1 MNKLVFLGILPSLV
15 GLNSFN
21 VRQNSNTVTYNV
33 MENGDYSL
41 SGYGSVTDE
50 LEKSGKFNLDDYKLG
65 KKNNNQLLFVSES
78 DESMYLYAYFVNPD
92 DLFRYDKVSM
102 KIWDAEAGETLADYN
117 DSTDGVW
124 ADLNLTPVSFDETKT
139 LCKYKIEDLYVNND
153 VDHMYIFREIYDESN
168 KNSYDYI
175 LKAGLIYNYSSSRDF
190 ISVVNEETVSIK
202 NKLVGYQL
210 MPYTFSEGN
219 QGLFQRS
226 FVGFSIEDTPNGE
239 NIEDLVDV
247 TLSYDATYYGGYT
260 DIPLNYKLEG
270 SFGFEWNKALDID
283 EKVGQ
288 YDLYRH
294 MDKSVLYKEYEEQV
308 VKTISHEPIK
318 VSYSEHDNSW
328 FGIQYNEV
336 NFSNSGDDLTYDAI
350 ESIDSIDDEI
360 LNRNTNL
367 KNCDWFVSFDNREIG
382 CGAYFNGFDIGVY
395 KTIYSIGNI
404 FAGVTLKD
412 EISPTTSESVITH
425 DLAVKDF
432 SFGNKN
438 NEYDN
443 MLLHAEDVSI
453 LKLTYVNDLGVERNV
468 LAIDSYN
475 DSVGQVEIKDD
486 STSSDW
492 DNFVNNIQERFND
505 LGNGIA
511 NSWNVIKWVLF
522 GVFSFVFV
530 IFIVYLIKFLSSLF
544 SSNKVKIKLD
554 NDYKRKKKK

>member
-15 GLNSFN
+15 GVNSFN

-210 MPYTFSEGN
+210 MPYTFGGGN

-239 NIEDLVDV
+239 SIEDLVDV

-360 LNRNTNL
+360 LNRNTSL

-412 EISPTTSESVITH
+412 EISPTTSESTITH
-425 DLAVKDF
+425 DLAVQDF

-475 DSVGQVEIKDD
+475 DSVGQVDIIDD
-486 STSSDW
+486 STKSERD
-492 DNFVNNIQERFND
+492 RFNEWIGNVFSEI
-505 LGNGIA
+505 GNGLSSARDVLKWILV
-511 NSWNVIKWVLF
+511 VITGL
-522 GVFSFVFV
+522 VFIVFV
-530 IFIVYLIKFLSSLF
+530 VYVVKFFNSLF
-544 SSNKVKIKLD
+544 KSNSVKIKISD
-554 NDYKRKKKK
+554 QDKKKKK

>member
-15 GLNSFN
+15 GVNSFN

-92 DLFRYDKVSM
+92 DLFRYDEVSM

-139 LCKYKIEDLYVNND
+139 LCDLYVNND

-210 MPYTFSEGN
+210 MPYTFSGGN

-239 NIEDLVDV
+239 SIEDLVDV

-360 LNRNTNL
+360 LNRNTSL

-412 EISPTTSESVITH
+412 EISPTTSESTITH
-425 DLAVKDF
+425 DLAVQDF

-438 NEYDN
+438 NGYDN

-475 DSVGQVEIKDD
+475 DSVGQVDIIDD
-486 STSSDW
+486 STKSERD
-492 DNFVNNIQERFND
+492 RFNEWIGNVFSEI
-505 LGNGIA
+505 GNGLSSARDVLKWILV
-511 NSWNVIKWVLF
+511 VITGL
-522 GVFSFVFV
+522 VFIVFV
-530 IFIVYLIKFLSSLF
+530 VYVVKFFNSLF
-544 SSNKVKIKLD
+544 KSNSVKIKISD
-554 NDYKRKKKK
+554 QDKKKKK

>member
-1 MNKLVFLGILPSLV
+1 MKHLVYLSLLPSLLSSNFI
-15 GLNSFN
+15 GLN
-21 VRQNSNTVTYNV
+21 RSNEVTTYEV

-41 SGYGSVTDE
+41 LGYGSVTDE

-153 VDHMYIFREIYDESN
+153 VDHMYIFRELYDESN

-210 MPYTFSEGN
+210 MPYTFSGGN

-239 NIEDLVDV
+239 SIEDLVDV

-283 EKVGQ
+283 EKIGQ

-294 MDKSVLYKEYEEQV
+294 MDKSVLYQEYEEQI

-336 NFSNSGDDLTYDAI
+336 NFTNSGDDLTYDAI

-360 LNRNTNL
+360 LNRNTSL

-412 EISPTTSESVITH
+412 EISPTTSESVISH
-425 DLAVKDF
+425 DLAVQDF

-453 LKLTYVNDLGVERNV
+453 LKLTYVNDLGVERNA

-475 DSVGQVEIKDD
+475 DSVGQVDIVDD
-486 STSSDW
+486 STKSERD
-492 DNFVNNIQERFND
+492 RFNEW
-505 LGNGIA
+505 LGN
-511 NSWNVIKWVLF
+511 
-522 GVFSFVFV
+522 VFSEIGNGLSSVWDVLKWILLVITGLVFIVFV
-530 IFIVYLIKFLSSLF
+530 VYVVKFFKSLF
-544 SSNKVKIKLD
+544 KSNSVKIKISD
-554 NDYKRKKKK
+554 QDKKKKK

>member
-15 GLNSFN
+15 GVNSFN
-21 VRQNSNTVTYNV
+21 VRHNGNTVTYNV

-41 SGYGSVTDE
+41 SCYGSVTDE

-210 MPYTFSEGN
+210 MPHTFSGGS

-239 NIEDLVDV
+239 SIEDLIDV

-360 LNRNTNL
+360 LNRNTSL
-367 KNCDWFVSFDNREIG
+367 KNCDWFVSFDNREFS

-412 EISPTTSESVITH
+412 EISPTTSESTITH
-425 DLAVKDF
+425 DLAVQDF

-475 DSVGQVEIKDD
+475 DSVGQVDIIDD
-486 STSSDW
+486 STKSERD
-492 DNFVNNIQERFND
+492 RFNEWIGNVFSEI
-505 LGNGIA
+505 GNGLSSARDVLKWILV
-511 NSWNVIKWVLF
+511 VITGLV
-522 GVFSFVFV
+522 
-530 IFIVYLIKFLSSLF
+530 FIVIVVYVVKFFNSLF
-544 SSNKVKIKLD
+544 KSNSVKIKISD
-554 NDYKRKKKK
+554 QDKKKKK